1 MAARR
6 SVPDIQSRK
15 GGVPLVVLTAY
26 TAPFAKALDA
36 HCDVLL
42 VGDSLGMVLYGMEN
56 PLAVTLDMMIAHGR
70 AVVKASQ
77 QACVVVDMPF
87 GTYQASP
94 SQAFENAARVLAE
107 TGCQAVKMEGGV
119 FMAETIRFLVDR
131 GVPVMGHVGLTPQAM
146 NVMGGFKAQG
156 RDTKAQKKLVT
167 DARAVAEAG
176 AFAMVLEGVYADGVK
191 AVVEAVPIPVI
202 GIGATAECDGQVLVT
217 EDMAGLSVSGY
228 VPKFVKQYAQMGV
241 VLDEAARRYAE
252 EVRARVFPSAD
263 YTYRPKQPGLRK
275 VAG

>member
-70 AVVKASQ
+70 AVVKASE

-87 GTYQASP
+87 GSYQASP
-94 SQAFENAARVLAE
+94 AQAFENAARVLAE
-107 TGCQAVKMEGGV
+107 TGCQAVKMEGGA
-119 FMAETIRFLVDR
+119 FMAETIRFLVER

-156 RDTKAQKKLVT
+156 RDAKAQRKLVT
-167 DARAVAEAG
+167 DAKAVAEAG

-191 AVVEAVPIPVI
+191 PVVDAVEVPVI

-241 VLDEAARRYAE
+241 VLDEAAKNYAQ

-263 YTYRPKQPGLRK
+263 YTYRRKQPKLK
-275 VAG
+275 VAK